1 MRFAPQCSTA
11 SASATGA
18 RSSDRFTARSITCS
32 GQTACGSGASPGR
45 RAHVPRMRL
54 IVDLGQ
60 ILEVEMRINLRAG
73 DARVAE
79 HFLNCAQI
87 TRRLKQ
93 MRSERMAQHVR
104 VHVAPETALDCPVRE
119 TLFDRTRRDA
129 APG

>member
-1 MRFAPQCSTA
+1 
-11 SASATGA
+11 
-18 RSSDRFTARSITCS
+18 
-32 GQTACGSGASPGR
+32 
-45 RAHVPRMRL
+45 MRL

-129 APG
+129 APDFTRNNTPSAINEARSIRWLLAAGYSAPW